1 MRVQRAIS
9 SIWVIRVAACAAAM
23 ALCTAV
29 AGADP
34 PDPAP
39 QPIVGP
45 LAPGQA
51 VRIGPTAGTGTP
63 TRDYGI
69 GATDLCEF
77 MEFPTELLQVC
88 GDSFAGQGVGFGGWF
103 SPVALHVDRA
113 SVDSPDGVRYTGVTG
128 VDKPLLADATPPGSS
143 QLPAGVIEINRQ
155 NYLLVT
161 TTDHLVP
168 VSSRLVKAEAAQG
181 HWKTVP
187 GSVRDGRY
195 AGGRQTQVSG
205 YYDPI
210 PTPDSQTGWVY
221 IVANNF
227 DRSSPMVLY
236 RVPPGQFTDRAKWQG
251 WSAEGWGRLPT
262 PLWGDQVGEMSI
274 RQIDGKTVLSYF
286 NATTGNME
294 MRVANDPTQLGT
306 APVTTV
312 VVADA
317 WPDPVDSLPAPDD
330 NTLAQPYGG
339 YISPGSTLDEVRV
352 FVSQWNTASRDR
364 APYRVIQFAVNPFKP
379 WETDPG

>member
-1 MRVQRAIS
+1 VQRAIS
-9 SIWVIRVAACAAAM
+9 SIWVMCVAACAAAM
-23 ALCTAV
+23 AHCTAV

-34 PDPAP
+34 PDPSP

-45 LAPGQA
+45 LAPGQV

-161 TTDHLVP
+161 TTNHLVP
-168 VSSRLVKAEAAQG
+168 FVALALGTFALERDADKLALDGALRAARPRPPAERTWSWLLLVARLFLGSIFVAQG
-181 HWKTVP
+181 LANALTP
-187 GSVRDGRY
+187 GGPVAFARVCGDRGR
-195 AGGRQTQVSG
+195 
-205 YYDPI
+205 
-210 PTPDSQTGWVY
+210 W
-221 IVANNF
+221 
-227 DRSSPMVLY
+227 
-236 RVPPGQFTDRAKWQG
+236 
-251 WSAEGWGRLPT
+251 
-262 PLWGDQVGEMSI
+262 
-274 RQIDGKTVLSYF
+274 
-286 NATTGNME
+286 
-294 MRVANDPTQLGT
+294 
-306 APVTTV
+306 
-312 VVADA
+312 
-317 WPDPVDSLPAPDD
+317 
-330 NTLAQPYGG
+330 
-339 YISPGSTLDEVRV
+339 
-352 FVSQWNTASRDR
+352 
-364 APYRVIQFAVNPFKP
+364 
-379 WETDPG
+379 